1 MRPAKRKS
9 QVECRTSQIANR
21 SIMPKIIIIG
31 GGISGLT
38 AGIYAVNAGFDAEIY
53 ESNAVV
59 GGLCSGWK
67 RNGYLVAGGVH
78 WLTGIK
84 KDTGLRKMWEDI
96 GAINEN
102 TEIFS
107 HDVIASCKNGETYHH
122 LYADL
127 TKLEEE
133 FLSISPEDAEAT
145 KELIRA
151 IKIHQ
156 KLPVPVE
163 KPEDFMEE
171 MEKLIFFAPYMKA
184 EKAFPI
190 SGVSIADYAS
200 RFRSTIIRDLLL
212 SIVPNTDVSV
222 RTLLKWLA
230 INCAGDAGFPVS
242 GFGAMAQRMKN
253 KFEKLGGKLFFE
265 SKVRKINVTN
275 GVATGIE
282 LENGTAVSADYVIST
297 ASPDVL
303 LCELLDGKYEDA
315 YFEKRFNASHI
326 TYPTFALTLIPLIID
341 ADMSQFPCRLYFT
354 PKQPVVV
361 NKTKLN
367 SLKINHYGYDTAFC
381 QNGKTLAEVLLHSSE
396 YEYWRDLKKSSPQ
409 TYKEVKEKIAEHVI
423 AEVETVY
430 PETQGKIKLL
440 DVATPV
446 TFQRYTGNYRGSYV
460 PFCTMPDIEY
470 ENHPGVITGVKNLYL
485 AGQWVF
491 PDGGLPMAAIGGKY
505 AVQRICK
512 QENRNINL

>member
-1 MRPAKRKS
+1 
-9 QVECRTSQIANR
+9 
-21 SIMPKIIIIG
+21 MPKIIIIG

-38 AGIYAVNAGFDAEIY
+38 AGIYARNAGFEAEIY
-53 ESNAVV
+53 ESNTVA

-84 KDTGLRKMWEDI
+84 ENTELRKMWEGI
-96 GAINEN
+96 GAIDST
-102 TEIFS
+102 TEFFS
-107 HDVIASCKNGETYHH
+107 QDVIATCKNEGTYHH
-122 LYADL
+122 LYTDL

-133 FLSISPEDAEAT
+133 FLSISPEDAAAT

-163 KPEDFMEE
+163 KPEDLMEE
-171 MEKLIFFAPYMKA
+171 MEKLIFFAPYLKA

-190 SGVSIADYAS
+190 AGVSIADYAS
-200 RFRSTIIRDLLL
+200 RFRSSIIRDLLL
-212 SIVPNTDVSV
+212 CVVPNTNLSV

-230 INCAGDAGFPVS
+230 INSAGDAGFPSS

-253 KFEKLGGKLFFE
+253 KFEKSSGKLFFD
-265 SKVRKINVTN
+265 SKVRRINVIN
-275 GVATGIE
+275 GVATGIT
-282 LENGTAVSADYVIST
+282 LENGTALSADYVIST

-303 LCELLDGKYEDA
+303 LRELLDSHYEDA
-315 YFEKRFNASHI
+315 YFEKRFNASAD
-326 TYPTFALTLIPLIID
+326 YPTLAMTLIPLIID
-341 ADMSQFPCRLYFT
+341 ADMSKFPYKLYFT
-354 PKQPVVV
+354 PKQAVVV
-361 NKTKLN
+361 NKTEIKR
-367 SLKINHYGYDTAFC
+367 LKINHYGYDYAFC
-381 QNGKTLAEVLLHSSE
+381 RNGKTLAEVFLHTSE
-396 YEYWRDLKKSSPQ
+396 YDYWHDLKASSPQ

-446 TFQRYTGNYRGSYV
+446 TFQHYTGNFRGSYV

-491 PDGGLPMAAIGGKY
+491 PDGGLPMAALGGKY
-505 AVQRICK
+505 AVQRICN
-512 QENRNINL
+512 QENRNNHLQAE